1 MLCDP
6 TGNLHLIELKKMS
19 GNKVQISP
27 HQVSF
32 LTRHRHASTWVL
44 IKAHVGKQKDY
55 RILLFKGAQSIEL
68 ATGGLQLVE
77 PVLMLKEK
85 PIEWAKLWEEI
96 TCF

>member
-1 MLCDP
+1 MKQYGGLLRC
-6 TGNLHLIELKKMS
+6 IV
-19 GNKVQISP
+19 VQMDNASP
-27 HQVSF
+27 
-32 LTRHRHASTWVL
+32 
-44 IKAHVGKQKDY
+44 HVGKQKDY

-77 PVLMLKEK
+77 PVLILKEK